1 MTTRKIAN
9 INWHRTILMMILCLF
24 GLSVVFSAKPRRQ
37 RAGAKKEDPRVYLE
51 HADELEYDVYG
62 RRPDVQI
69 ARGKVKFRHKGG
81 ILTCDSAYF
90 NEQSNSF
97 EAFGNVFMKQ
107 GDTLTLKSEWAWYDG
122 NDERAE
128 ARRNVVLTHRKSK
141 LYCDS
146 LDYDRMYGI
155 AYFFDGGKLI
165 DKGSTLTS
173 DWGQYNTETREA
185 VFYYKVRLKNDNM
198 TMYSDTLYYDTRTS
212 MAHIVGDYT
221 SDDNVVGPSMIVNQG
236 NVVHTTDGY
245 YNTSTEESVLLGRST
260 LDNEDKTITADSL
273 FSDSKN
279 KIDEGFGN
287 VVYVDKKNKNQ
298 FVGNHVY
305 YDENLGYGFA
315 TDSAVVMDFSQNND
329 TLYVHADSIKL
340 YTYNIDTDS
349 VYRVM
354 HGFHKVRAYRS
365 DIQAVCD
372 SLVFNSK
379 DSCLTLYKDP
389 IVWNMGRQVLGEV
402 MHAYMRDSTIR
413 YADVVGQAMSIE
425 RMDSTHYNQLAAK
438 EMQVYFQEG
447 KARETW
453 AVGNVQAVYYPIDD
467 ADTTIIGL
475 NFLETDTM
483 KMYLSPER
491 KLEKIWASK
500 STGTMYPITQI
511 PPDRLRLPAFAWF
524 EHIRPK
530 NKEDIFYWR
539 GKGKENELKQEKRRE
554 APKRKIE

>member
-1 MTTRKIAN
+1 MTTRKISN

-51 HADELEYDVYG
+51 HADELEYDIYG
-62 RRPDVQI
+62 SRPDVQI

-122 NDERAE
+122 NDERAQ

-173 DWGQYNTETREA
+173 DWGQYNTETRDA
-185 VFYYKVRLKNDNM
+185 VFYYKVRLKNNNM

-212 MAHIVGDYT
+212 VAHIVGDYT
-221 SDDNVVGPSMIVNQG
+221 SDKNEVGPSMIVNQG
-236 NVVHTTDGY
+236 NVVYTTDGY
-245 YNTSTEESVLLGRST
+245 YDTNTETSMLYGRST
-260 LDNEDKTITADSL
+260 VDNEDKTITADSL
-273 FSDSKN
+273 FSDSKK
-279 KIDEGFGN
+279 KIDEGFGR
-287 VVYVDKKNKNQ
+287 VIYIDKKNKNR
-298 FVGNHVY
+298 FEGNHVY
-305 YDENLGYGFA
+305 YDENMGYGYA
-315 TDSAVVMDFSQNND
+315 TDSAVVMDFSQKD
-329 TLYVHADSIKL
+329 TLYVHADSLKL
-340 YTYNIDTDS
+340 YTYNINTDS

-354 HGFHKVRAYRS
+354 HGFHKVRAYRT
-365 DIQAVCD
+365 DLQAVCD

-389 IVWNMGRQVLGEV
+389 IAWNMGRQVLGEV
-402 MHAYMRDSTIR
+402 MHAYMQDSTIR
-413 YADVVGQAMSIE
+413 YADVIGQAMSIE
-425 RMDSTHYNQLAAK
+425 RMDSAHYNQLAAK
-438 EMQVYFQEG
+438 EMQVYFNEG

-453 AVGNVQAVYYPIDD
+453 AIGNVQAVYYPIDD

-511 PPDRLRLPAFAWF
+511 PPDKLRLPAFAWF
-524 EHIRPK
+524 DYIRPK
-530 NKEDIFYWR
+530 NKDDIFYWR

-554 APKRKIE
+554 APKRKLE